1 MRSQQ
6 MMKTFAYGAS
16 LRIVDCSWTW
26 MNMMAME
33 DVERAFVTSDLITL
47 VKDALDRSRVLREP
61 NILL

>member
-1 MRSQQ
+1 
-6 MMKTFAYGAS
+6 
-16 LRIVDCSWTW
+16 
-26 MNMMAME
+26 MMAME